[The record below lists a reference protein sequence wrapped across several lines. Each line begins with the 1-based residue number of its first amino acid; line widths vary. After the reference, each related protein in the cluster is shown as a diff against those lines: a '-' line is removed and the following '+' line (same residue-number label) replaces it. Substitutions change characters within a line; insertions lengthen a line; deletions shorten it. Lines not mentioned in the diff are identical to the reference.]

1 MADDPALDAELE
13 RSRETSV
20 RLLESLAQKIR
31 TTRAMRRASSDL
43 LEHSI
48 KGAAAQV
55 TRLVR
60 RRPGISIMVA
70 VAAGFLVGRAFRSR

>member
-13 RSRETSV
+13 RSRVTSV
-20 RLLESLAQKIR
+20 RLLESLAWKIR
-31 TTRAMRRASSDL
+31 TTRAMHRATSYV

-48 KGAAAQV
+48 KDAAAGV

-60 RRPGISIMVA
+60 RRPGISIMIA
-70 VAAGFLVGRAFRSR
+70 VAAGFLVGRAFRPK